1 MYQHY
6 GAKKPTP
13 NIFFFKCLSTMGQ
26 RSICKSLV
34 LYSNNIL
41 HFWQISFIIRSSK
54 VTVLS
59 VRFGFSSILFFCY
72 IELEVITR
80 EIWASS
86 SEDWTCEYVPIG
98 VIIRTGGKNSSILT
112 IKRTENIL
120 SCVLVVSQWQYIP
133 ISTLV
138 SQSLSIPMLS
148 VECCLLFS
156 VVKQTKNAIF
166 S

>member
-6 GAKKPTP
+6 GTKKPTP
-13 NIFFFKCLSTMGQ
+13 NIFFKCLSTMGQ

-54 VTVLS
+54 VIVLS
-59 VRFGFSSILFFCY
+59 VKFGFSSILFFCY
-72 IELEVITR
+72 IELKVITR

-98 VIIRTGGKNSSILT
+98 VIICTGSKMSNILT
-112 IKRTENIL
+112 IKRIENIL
-120 SCVLVVSQWQYIP
+120 SCVSGVTVTVYSH
-133 ISTLV
+133 STLV
-138 SQSLSIPMLS
+138 SQFLSIPMLS
-148 VECCLLFS
+148 VDCCLLFS

-166 S
+166 P

>member
-6 GAKKPTP
+6 GTKKPTP
-13 NIFFFKCLSTMGQ
+13 NIFFKCLSTMGQ

-59 VRFGFSSILFFCY
+59 VKFGFSSILFFCY

-98 VIIRTGGKNSSILT
+98 VIIRTGSKMSNILT

-120 SCVLVVSQWQYIP
+120 SCVSGVTVTVYSHFYPSFSIP
-133 ISTLV
+133 IN
-138 SQSLSIPMLS
+138 PFAFCRMLS
-148 VECCLLFS
+148 PLQCC
-156 VVKQTKNAIF
+156 
-166 S
+166 